1 MVCNCAM
8 LVMMGHM
15 FLLSMFNP
23 ADAGT
28 HCIEGSVRLAGGTP
42 DKNGRVEVCYNGV
55 WGTVCGDSWG
65 IPDTFV
71 VCKQLGLTDGGMTHC
86 RVCLN

>member
-1 MVCNCAM
+1 MK
-8 LVMMGHM
+8 HM
-15 FLLSMFNP
+15 NLLSMFNP
-23 ADAGT
+23 ADASI

-55 WGTVCGDSWG
+55 WGTVCGDGWG

-86 RVCLN
+86 S